1 MKAPPSAM
9 SSPISTLRQ
18 SIAQFILI
26 CFFLLILNNSFAAP
40 AFAAKTYAGPYRA
53 DVYYI
58 TDGDTFFARVNLWPG
73 LNTDVS
79 IRINGIDT
87 PETWGPKC
95 EKEEIAGKVATNFLM
110 EMFDSPYRGAVLGKP
125 MATVELRNVKLGK
138 FAGRVLADVY
148 HNGKD
153 VALAILESGHAR
165 PYLGGKRE
173 GWCGD

>member
-1 MKAPPSAM
+1 MPSLLTHALKFA
-9 SSPISTLRQ
+9 SQLTLVGITIFTLIPIANS
-18 SIAQFILI
+18 AQI
-26 CFFLLILNNSFAAP
+26 
-40 AFAAKTYAGPYRA
+40 YAGPYKA

-87 PETWGPKC
+87 PETWRPKC
-95 EKEEIAGKVATNFLM
+95 DQEELAGKAATNFLM
-110 EMFDSPYRGAVLGKP
+110 EMFGSPYRGAVLGKP
-125 MATVELRNVKLGK
+125 MAKVELRNVKLGK

-148 HNGKD
+148 YNGKD
-153 VALAILESGHAR
+153 VAFTILESGHAR

-173 GWCGD
+173 GWC